1 MNVFDISPPSCHF
14 GDRPSPPAAP
24 DLLHIST
31 EQLLISTW
39 RLSKGPVYCG
49 SRLAGEPCSMP
60 HQLLHISEAR
70 WDVLCLFHHH
80 SATQFRNN
88 LSFRLQPVLLARF
101 PRLLETQK
109 NGPPLIP
116 TFPRTT
122 SHKQCRRRDCH
133 QLLLLPF
140 FQLSVSFCPLLCSD
154 AFRTSKVLLNGLP
167 SASSYSCTT
176 IS

>member
-109 NGPPLIP
+109 MGLHWYLHSQGPLH
-116 TFPRTT
+116 TNSAEEETVT
-122 SHKQCRRRDCH
+122 SYFCY
-133 QLLLLPF
+133 
-140 FQLSVSFCPLLCSD
+140 LSFSSVC
-154 AFRTSKVLLNGLP
+154 P
-167 SASSYSCTT
+167 SAPCSVVMPSELAKCF
-176 IS
+176 